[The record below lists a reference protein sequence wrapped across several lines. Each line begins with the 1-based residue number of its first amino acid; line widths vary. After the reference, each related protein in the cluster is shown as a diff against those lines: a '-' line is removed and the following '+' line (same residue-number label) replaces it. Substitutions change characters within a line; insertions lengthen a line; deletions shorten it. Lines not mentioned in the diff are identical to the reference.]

1 MNKTIETIQV
11 SLLLR
16 AKFCHI
22 CNSQMFRISEKIR
35 QNWNSQGMYDKR
47 KLELGNHLDL
57 DGQKEETDVPNKNN
71 VSESINSEN
80 SVTRIENV

>member
-1 MNKTIETIQV
+1 
-11 SLLLR
+11 
-16 AKFCHI
+16 
-22 CNSQMFRISEKIR
+22 
-35 QNWNSQGMYDKR
+35 MYDKR

-57 DGQKEETDVPNKNN
+57 DGQKEEIDVPNKNN